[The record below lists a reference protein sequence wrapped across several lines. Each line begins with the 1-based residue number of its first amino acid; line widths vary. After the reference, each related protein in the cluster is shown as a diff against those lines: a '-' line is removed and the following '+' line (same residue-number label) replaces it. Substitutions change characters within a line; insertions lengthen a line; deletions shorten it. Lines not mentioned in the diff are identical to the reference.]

1 MNFVKTEKMSKKAQK
16 EINSRKRTVWARKP
30 ETQVVPNRKARAAKY
45 ACRGK
50 DGSSSFFLKKV
61 KIKPSL

>member
-1 MNFVKTEKMSKKAQK
+1 MNLVKTEKMSKKAQK
-16 EINSRKRTVWARKP
+16 EINSRKRTMWVRKP

-50 DGSSSFFLKKV
+50 DGGSSSFFLKK
-61 KIKPSL
+61 